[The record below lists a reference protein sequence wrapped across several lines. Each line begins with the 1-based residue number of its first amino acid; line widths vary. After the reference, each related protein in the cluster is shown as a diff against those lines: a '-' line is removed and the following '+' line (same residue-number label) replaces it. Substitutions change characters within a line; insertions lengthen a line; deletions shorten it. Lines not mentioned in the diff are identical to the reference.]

1 MQMRNLALANAIHMR
16 HLSVLYDNIFIKEDW
31 IEMRDA
37 DILGKVI

>member
-1 MQMRNLALANAIHMR
+1 MANAIHMR
-16 HLSVLYDNIFIKEDW
+16 HLSVLYDKIFIKEDW

>member
-16 HLSVLYDNIFIKEDW
+16 HLSVLYDKIFIKEDW

-37 DILGKVI
+37 DILGKEI